1 MRSAGNFNPEW
12 GYLAPAPNFVRTV
25 RIVVVAAA
33 IGATAGAAVVF
44 SLTDHSGAGESVAA
58 RTMAVESPAAPDGGV
73 TISAPAPAA
82 PAPSSQVGHAVAA
95 DSAKMATMERPADAA
110 VLAESPRA
118 PDTAVSKSAL
128 GFEKLVKQPQPTSRN
143 PAQLTRPADR
153 GPVALL
159 RSLGVSNVPGSG
171 TARGDY

>member
-44 SLTDHSGAGESVAA
+44 SLTDHTGADESVAA
-58 RTMAVESPAAPDGGV
+58 RTMAVETPATAAVGAATAASV
-73 TISAPAPAA
+73 QRTVA

-95 DSAKMATMERPADAA
+95 DSAKMTTMARPANAA
-110 VLAESPRA
+110 VLAESPTVV
-118 PDTAVSKSAL
+118 DAVAAKSAL
-128 GFEKLVKQPQPTSRN
+128 GFEKLVKQPPPIARN

-159 RSLGVSNVPGSG
+159 RSLGVAPGG
-171 TARGDY
+171 GPAPGDY